1 MRRGRYRSRVVRAL
15 TVAGM
20 ASIALRHELG
30 RWESRR
36 ASAAR
41 VAVGVVATLACV
53 GATILVAGSGTTD
66 SDQWLEQAVLET
78 LTIGLPIAAGLYA
91 TCFRRT
97 LRFGVLL
104 IGTGFVWAL
113 TALAES
119 SESLPYSIG
128 RVAAWL
134 IFPLLAYLALAY
146 PEGRLTP
153 GIDRRLFAGVALV
166 VGVLYVGS
174 ALFVEAYPL
183 DTPWASC
190 TTDCP
195 PNAFFVLN
203 SQPAFIDDVITPL
216 REGLGVVLLVGVSLS
231 LVRRFRAA
239 APLRRQ
245 TIGPLMVMSVASTAG
260 LAVFF
265 VARRV
270 DPGSQAVT
278 TIAQIWSLTVPGV
291 AAAFLIG
298 LVRRRI
304 MVGQVLTRLSLGLS
318 PLNPRELRDTLAD
331 ALEDAGVDV
340 LTPAEQ
346 PGSWRD
352 SEGHITSASPADGH
366 HVMTTIEDTEGI
378 AAALVHDPT
387 LREDEEL
394 LDAVRSLVLAT
405 LQHQRVTGRL
415 VASLTELEDS
425 RKRIATAA
433 DLERSRIERDLHD
446 GAQQRLIGLRIKLS
460 LAEELG
466 QSDPAAG
473 VEAVHELGIEVDLT
487 LEELR
492 SLARGVYPSLLHDRG
507 LVDSLRSAMSESP
520 LPVHVVTQ
528 GLTRQPLEVET
539 AVYFACLEAS
549 QNAIKH
555 ARGATGLWI
564 SLWQD
569 RVLRFEV
576 RDDGGGFVP
585 GTGASNG
592 GMRNMRDRVE
602 SVGGRLTIDSAPGD
616 GTRIL
621 GAVPLQ

>member
-1 MRRGRYRSRVVRAL
+1 VVRRL

-20 ASIALRHELG
+20 ASIALRHGLD

-36 ASAAR
+36 ASIAR
-41 VAVGVVATLACV
+41 VAVGVVAVAVCA
-53 GATILVAGSGTTD
+53 GATVIVGRGSATD
-66 SDQWLEQAVLET
+66 ADEWLEQAVLET

-91 TCFRRT
+91 TCFART

-104 IGTGFVWAL
+104 IGAGFVWAL
-113 TALAES
+113 TTLAET

-134 IFPLLAYLALAY
+134 IFPIVAYLMLAY
-146 PEGRLTP
+146 PEGRIAQ
-153 GIDRRLFAGVALV
+153 GIDRRVFAGVLV
-166 VGVLYVGS
+166 VIAVLYIGS
-174 ALFVEAYPL
+174 ALLVEAYPL
-183 DTPWASC
+183 HTPWTSC

-195 PNAFFVLN
+195 PNAFFVLDTE
-203 SQPAFIDDVITPL
+203 PAFMADVVGPL
-216 REGLGVVLLVGVSLS
+216 REALGVLLFVAVSASLLRRWRVAAPVRRLTLGPLLVVSIVFTTCLGVY
-231 LVRRFRAA
+231 LV
-239 APLRRQ
+239 LRR
-245 TIGPLMVMSVASTAG
+245 VAPDAG
-260 LAVFF
+260 
-265 VARRV
+265 
-270 DPGSQAVT
+270 AVT
-278 TIAQIWSLTVPGV
+278 TIGLIWTLTVPGI

-298 LVRRRI
+298 LVRRHL
-304 MVGQVLTRLSLGLS
+304 MVGHVLTRISLGLS
-318 PLNPRELRDTLAD
+318 PLDPRELRDTLAD
-331 ALEDAGVDV
+331 ALDDAGIEV

-346 PGSWRD
+346 PGRWRD
-352 SEGHITSASPADGH
+352 TEGHITSASPVDGQH
-366 HVMTTIEDTEGI
+366 ILTTIEDADGI

-387 LREDEEL
+387 LEDDEEL
-394 LDAVRSLVLAT
+394 LDAVRSLILAT
-405 LQHQRVTGRL
+405 LEHQRVTGRL

-425 RKRIATAA
+425 RARIARAA

-460 LAEELG
+460 LAEELA
-466 QSDPAAG
+466 QSNPAAG
-473 VEAVHELGIEVDLT
+473 MEAVHELGTEVDLT

-507 LVDSLRSAMSESP
+507 LVDSLRSAMSDSP

-576 RDDGGGFVP
+576 RDDGGGFIP
-585 GTGASNG
+585 GTGTNG

-621 GAVPLQ
+621 GAVPLQDELRGL

>member
-1 MRRGRYRSRVVRAL
+1 
-15 TVAGM
+15 
-20 ASIALRHELG
+20 LG
-30 RWESRR
+30 RWEFRR
-36 ASAAR
+36 ASIAR
-41 VAVGVVATLACV
+41 VAVGVVAGIVCV
-53 GATILVAGSGTTD
+53 GATVIVGGSSTTD
-66 SDQWLEQAVLET
+66 ADEWLEQAVLET
-78 LTIGLPIAAGLYA
+78 VAIGLPIAAGLYA
-91 TCFRRT
+91 TCFART

-104 IGTGFVWAL
+104 IGAGFVWAL

-119 SESLPYSIG
+119 PESLPYSVG

-134 IFPLLAYLALAY
+134 IFPLLVYLALAY
-146 PEGRLTP
+146 PEGRITP
-153 GIDRRLFAGVALV
+153 GIDRRLFGGVAVV
-166 VGVLYVGS
+166 VGVLYVGA

-183 DTPWASC
+183 HTPWASC

-195 PNAFFVLN
+195 PNAFFVLD
-203 SQPAFIDDVITPL
+203 SQPAFMDDVITPL
-216 REGLGVVLLVGVSLS
+216 REALGVALLVGVSLS

-245 TIGPLMVMSVASTAG
+245 TIGPLMAMSIASTAG
-260 LAVFF
+260 LAAFF

-270 DPGSQAVT
+270 EPDSGAVS
-278 TIAQIWSLTVPGV
+278 TIAMVWTLTIPGV
-291 AAAFLIG
+291 AAAFLFG
-298 LVRRRI
+298 LVRRHI
-304 MVGQVLTRLSLGLS
+304 MVGHVLARVSLGLS
-318 PLNPRELRDTLAD
+318 PLDPRELRDTLAD
-331 ALEDAGVDV
+331 ALDDAGVEV

-346 PGSWRD
+346 PGRWRD
-352 SEGHITSASPADGH
+352 SEGHITSAAPVDGQ
-366 HVMTTIEDTEGI
+366 HVVTTIEDIDGI

-387 LREDEEL
+387 LREDQEL

-405 LQHQRVTGRL
+405 VEHQRVTARL

-425 RKRIATAA
+425 RKRIARAA

-466 QSDPAAG
+466 QTDPAAG
-473 VEAVHELGIEVDLT
+473 VEAVHELGTEVDLT

-492 SLARGVYPSLLHDRG
+492 SLARGVYPSLLSDRG

-528 GLTRQPLEVET
+528 GLSRQPLEVET

-569 RVLRFEV
+569 RVLGFEV
-576 RDDGGGFVP
+576 RDDGGGFMP
-585 GTGASNG
+585 ETGASNG

-602 SVGGRLTIDSAPGD
+602 SVGGRLTVDSAPGD

>member
-1 MRRGRYRSRVVRAL
+1 
-15 TVAGM
+15 M
-20 ASIALRHELG
+20 ASIALRDGLG

-41 VAVGVVATLACV
+41 VAVGVVAALACV
-53 GATILVAGSGTTD
+53 GATIIVAGSGTTD
-66 SDQWLEQAVLET
+66 SDEWLEQAVLET

-91 TCFRRT
+91 TCFERT

-104 IGTGFVWAL
+104 IGAGFVWAL

-134 IFPLLAYLALAY
+134 IFPALVYLALAY

-153 GIDRRLFAGVALV
+153 GIDRRLFGGVALV

-183 DTPWASC
+183 DTPWAAC

-195 PNAFFVLN
+195 PNAFFVLDT
-203 SQPAFIDDVITPL
+203 QPAFIDDVITPL
-216 REGLGVVLLVGVSLS
+216 REGLGVVLLAGVSLS
-231 LVRRFRAA
+231 LVRRFRGA

-245 TIGPLMVMSVASTAG
+245 TIGPLMVMSIASTAG

-265 VARRV
+265 VVRRV

-278 TIAQIWSLTVPGV
+278 TIAQVWSLTVPGV

-304 MVGQVLTRLSLGLS
+304 MVGHVLARISLGLS
-318 PLNPRELRDTLAD
+318 PLDPRELRDTLAD
-331 ALEDAGVDV
+331 ALDDAGVEV

-352 SEGHITSASPADGH
+352 TEGRITSASPADGH

-378 AAALVHDPT
+378 AAALVHDPA

-405 LQHQRVTGRL
+405 LEHQRVTGRL

-507 LVDSLRSAMSESP
+507 LVDSLRSAMSQSP

-528 GLTRQPLEVET
+528 GLTRQPLAVET

-585 GTGASNG
+585 GTRASNG

-621 GAVPLQ
+621 GAVPLG